1 MFYHTIFPLF
11 LGISAES
18 TNAVA
23 DQSNCLK
30 NKPLFDRKGLLLFP
44 TGTNI
49 YFVKNTYILKQKLT
63 MFL

>member
-1 MFYHTIFPLF
+1 MFYHAISPLF

-18 TNAVA
+18 TNAIA

-30 NKPLFDRKGLLLFP
+30 NKPLLDEKGLLLFP

-49 YFVKNTYILKQKLT
+49 YLVKNTYKLK
-63 MFL
+63 